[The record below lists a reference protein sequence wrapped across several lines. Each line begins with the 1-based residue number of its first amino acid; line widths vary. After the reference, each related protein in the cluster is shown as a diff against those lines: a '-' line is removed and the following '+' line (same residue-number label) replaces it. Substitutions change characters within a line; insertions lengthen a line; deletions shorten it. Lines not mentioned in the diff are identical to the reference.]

1 MAISISPQTGI
12 VHSFAKEPS
21 RLRQRPVLPEADHQ
35 HLLQHLEMCEKN
47 RGPSWTLLA
56 YVLQNKLVNCEPVN
70 TPVDRNIVIG
80 GSLVTYSVGNSDPT
94 TGLLVHRARPGIQQG
109 GVIPVASL
117 LGATL
122 IGMRTDQRAP
132 LLCEDGSVKSLVV
145 LETVP
150 PA

>member
-1 MAISISPQTGI
+1 MAISISPRTGN
-12 VHSFAKEPS
+12 VHSFAKAPS
-21 RLRQRPVLPEADHQ
+21 RLRQRLVLPEGDHQ
-35 HLLQHLEMCEKN
+35 HLQQHLEICEKN
-47 RGPSWTLLA
+47 RGPYWTLLA
-56 YVLQNKLVNCEPVN
+56 YVLQNKLMNCEPVG
-70 TPVDRNIVIG
+70 TPVDRDIVTG
-80 GSLVTYSVGNSDPT
+80 GSLVTYSMGGSAPT

-122 IGMRTDQRAP
+122 IGMRSGQRAA

-145 LETVP
+145 LDTVP